1 MNTEGVE
8 ESSSSVTQIFNS
20 GNKIFVVKLND
31 DNYLLSKFQVLTT
44 LEGYELEDFLD
55 EDAEPPA
62 KTIAKTIEATETV
75 PATTVQVPNLEYKR
89 WKCQDRLIS
98 SWLLGSSDVSLHFI
112 QRDWVTLQNIYSA
125 RSLAQDMQYKNKLK
139 NIKKGAMPQKEY
151 FMKIQR
157 YIDALALVGK
167 SISRD
172 DHILY
177 ILAGLGPED
186 DSLISVI
193 SV

>member
-1 MNTEGVE
+1 
-8 ESSSSVTQIFNS
+8 
-20 GNKIFVVKLND
+20 
-31 DNYLLSKFQVLTT
+31 
-44 LEGYELEDFLD
+44 
-55 EDAEPPA
+55 
-62 KTIAKTIEATETV
+62 
-75 PATTVQVPNLEYKR
+75 
-89 WKCQDRLIS
+89 
-98 SWLLGSSDVSLHFI
+98 
-112 QRDWVTLQNIYSA
+112 
-125 RSLAQDMQYKNKLK
+125 MQYINKLQ

-177 ILAGLGPED
+177 ILVGLGPED

-193 SV
+193 FV